1 MGQEEQS
8 LRRTKYVHVQHNSSP
23 RSPSQLDK
31 ILNTEAFF
39 SSPAVSIPP
48 QDREVVVTL
57 REERVKNGLELTHN
71 VPAFLTT
78 FCIILSVSGALKSK
92 HTLL

>member
-1 MGQEEQS
+1 MFNIIRHLGF
-8 LRRTKYVHVQHNSSP
+8 
-23 RSPSQLDK
+23 PSQLDK

-78 FCIILSVSGALKSK
+78 FCIILSVSGALKTE
-92 HTLL
+92 HTLLLKNIQDSWVSSLP